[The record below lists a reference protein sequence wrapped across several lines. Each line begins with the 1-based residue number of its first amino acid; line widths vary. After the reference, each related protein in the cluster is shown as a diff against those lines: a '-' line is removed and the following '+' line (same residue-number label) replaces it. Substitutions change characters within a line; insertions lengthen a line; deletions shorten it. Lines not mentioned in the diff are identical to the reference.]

1 MPSKSSSS
9 MFECIA
15 RIKKDSNVTDL
26 KYLMKKIV
34 AIIGDRPT
42 SGSLETGLHFAVSKM
57 ELDELINTIGNAI
70 YLERSIPYKLGSARN
85 PKR

>member
-1 MPSKSSSS
+1 
-9 MFECIA
+9 
-15 RIKKDSNVTDL
+15 
-26 KYLMKKIV
+26 
-34 AIIGDRPT
+34 
-42 SGSLETGLHFAVSKM
+42 LHFAVSKM